1 MSRNDKTMFRQT
13 GTQDK
18 TRQKSF
24 GFCDKKNESQRPN
37 AIIFDNCLINDT

>member
-24 GFCDKKNESQRPN
+24 RFYDIKMSHKDQMQL
-37 AIIFDNCLINDT
+37 CLTIA